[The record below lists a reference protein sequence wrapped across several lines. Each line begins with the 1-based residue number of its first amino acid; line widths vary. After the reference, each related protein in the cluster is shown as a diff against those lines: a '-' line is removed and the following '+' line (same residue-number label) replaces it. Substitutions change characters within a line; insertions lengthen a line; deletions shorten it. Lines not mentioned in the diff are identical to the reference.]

1 MSIGPR
7 GACRKSG
14 RRSRV
19 MVMAEA
25 YSFLTLLLCLLT
37 GGGNDLLDYL
47 PTESYWREK
56 KVEVSVAQMVAQLA
70 EKPAADVAALVKD
83 LGSPD
88 AATRDDAAAKIRAA
102 GTSAM
107 KPLQDAA
114 QSPDVEL

>member
-25 YSFLTLLLCLLT
+25 YSLLTLLLCLLT

-56 KVEVSVAQMVAQLA
+56 KIEVTVDQMVAQLA
-70 EKPAADVAALVKD
+70 DKPGQDVTALVKD
-83 LGSPD
+83 LASPD
-88 AATRDDAAAKIRAA
+88 AAKRDDAA
-102 GTSAM
+102 M
-107 KPLQDAA
+107 KLRSVGHA
-114 QSPDVEL
+114 